1 MKFCIVSCVHNAK
14 DFIQNHLDSV
24 KGQKHVE
31 FVHLVIDDASTDGT
45 FDILQEEKKKRG
57 EDFKLLR
64 KKSRGGAVQSF
75 RTAMDN
81 LPPLEG
87 KDVIVELDGDDYFLH
102 DEALRTI
109 EEAHSDGY
117 LATYGNYQIEWDPA
131 QWDQDLPSYFS
142 KSLCGPKITSIPLRD
157 QLISSLSSPKL
168 QVEYRYTAVRTF
180 RKFLWDLLP
189 ASVWVD
195 KGGEIIPHCKDVL
208 YFLPILEMVD
218 WENVKHIEEPIMIY
232 NYHPNS
238 DFAVGGHGCGAEAK
252 AETAIQVSEKL
263 PIPKLS
269 NISQLRDKFDIPV
282 VFMED

>member
-1 MKFCIVSCVHNAK
+1 MKFCVVSCVHNAK

-24 KGQKHVE
+24 KGQKHVD

-45 FDILQEEKKKRG
+45 FEILQEEKKKRG

-64 KKSRGGAVQSF
+64 KKSRGGGVQSF
-75 RTAMDN
+75 RMAMDH

-102 DEALRTI
+102 DEALRNI
-109 EEAHSDGY
+109 EEAHADGY
-117 LATYGNYQIEWDPA
+117 LATYGNYQIEWDPD
-131 QWDQDLPSYFS
+131 QWSEDLPPYLS
-142 KSLCGPKITSIPLRD
+142 KSLCGPKITSLPIRE
-157 QLISSLSSPKL
+157 QLTSYLFSPKL

-189 ASVWVD
+189 EHVWED
-195 KGGEIIPHCKDVL
+195 KDGEIIPHCKDIL
-208 YFLPILEMVD
+208 YFLPILEMIGWD
-218 WENVKHIEEPIMIY
+218 NLKYIEDPIMIY

-238 DFAVGGHGCGAEAK
+238 GFAVGGHGCGAEAQAK
-252 AETAIQVSEKL
+252 TAVQVWEKS
-263 PIPKLS
+263 PIPKLG
-269 NISQLRDKFDIPV
+269 NINELRDKFDIPV